1 MNLPLPAY
9 NKTLFDI
16 EVLRA
21 RLEIRDFFLKNLY
34 REVYENIGQLLSLA
48 RVMLA
53 QQGDRIEP
61 ASELVGR
68 SIRELRE
75 MCKSFYPD
83 DDLLKENGFS
93 QAITKII
100 TISFPGSEYLV
111 KQISIAEDTSASLK
125 LIICSMVLE
134 IMNRIRETNGRPGL
148 ITITFT
154 RLKFV
159 CVIRYQ
165 GEPIVLN
172 DSPEKQ
178 YSIDKISLQQKAGL
192 INGKF
197 EISPDADGIIH
208 LKLFCP
214 LN

>member
-1 MNLPLPAY
+1 MNVPLPAN
-9 NKTLFDI
+9 NKTLFDL

-53 QQGDRIEP
+53 QHGDRTEP

-75 MCKSFYPD
+75 MCRSFYPD

-93 QAITKII
+93 QAIAKIVAI
-100 TISFPGSEYLV
+100 IFPGSEYLV
-111 KQISIAEDTSASLK
+111 KQISIAEEIGAGLK
-125 LIICSMVLE
+125 LVLCSMLLDVFCG
-134 IMNRIRETNGRPGL
+134 IRETGGRPEL
-148 ITITFT
+148 ITITVT
-154 RLKFV
+154 RFKFV

-165 GEPIVLN
+165 GAPIRLN
-172 DSPEKQ
+172 SGQEQQ
-178 YSIDKISLQQKAGL
+178 YSIYTISLQQKAAL

-197 EISPDADGIIH
+197 EITQDANGIIH

>member
-1 MNLPLPAY
+1 MPLPVN
-9 NKTLFDI
+9 NKTLFDL

-53 QQGDRIEP
+53 QHGDRIEP

-75 MCKSFYPD
+75 MCRSFYPD

-100 TISFPGSEYLV
+100 AINFPGSEYLV
-111 KQISIAEDTSASLK
+111 KQINIAEDISASLK
-125 LIICSMVLE
+125 LILCSILLEVLAG
-134 IMNRIRETNGRPGL
+134 IREINGRL
-148 ITITFT
+148 ELVTITFT
-154 RLKFV
+154 RFKFV
-159 CVIRYQ
+159 CIIQYQ
-165 GEPIVLN
+165 GAPILLIN
-172 DSPEKQ
+172 STEKQ
-178 YSIDKISLQQKAGL
+178 YSIDKISLQQKAKL
-192 INGKF
+192 INSKF
-197 EISPDADGIIH
+197 EISQDANGITH